1 MSAYGIDTIL
11 KLLPHRYPF
20 LLIDRVLEAAEDGSH
35 LVAIKNATF
44 NEPFFQGHFPGQP
57 IMPGVL
63 HIEAIAQACGLM
75 CLLAKTEDATGGAT
89 SYDTILTG
97 VENAKFRRMIV
108 PGDQL
113 RIETTLV
120 HHKGR
125 FGKASGKIIV
135 EDKVATEATLS
146 FMLIPRKAEQ

>member
-1 MSAYGIDTIL
+1 MLSFGIDKIL
-11 KLLPHRYPF
+11 QLLPHRYPF

-35 LVAIKNATF
+35 RVAIKNATV
-44 NEPFFQGHFPGQP
+44 NEPFFQGHFPGKP

-63 HIEAIAQACGLM
+63 HIEAIAQACALM
-75 CLLAKTEDATGGAT
+75 CLSAKTEDPTGGAAV
-89 SYDTILTG
+89 YDTILTG
-97 VENAKFRRMIV
+97 VENARFRRMIV

-125 FGKASGKIIV
+125 FGKAGGKILV
-135 EDKVATEATLS
+135 DGQVATEATLT
-146 FMLIPRKAEQ
+146 FMLIPRK

>member
-1 MSAYGIDTIL
+1 MRLFASSFA
-11 KLLPHRYPF
+11 
-20 LLIDRVLEAAEDGSH
+20 
-35 LVAIKNATF
+35 
-44 NEPFFQGHFPGQP
+44 EPFVLSARRTENGWEGDMTFDPDASYFQGHFPGQP

-63 HIEAIAQACGLM
+63 QIEAIAQACALM
-75 CLLAKTEDATGGAT
+75 CLSAKTEDATGGAA

-97 VENAKFRRMIV
+97 VENARFRRMIV
-108 PGDQL
+108 PGDQI

-125 FGKASGKIIV
+125 FGKATGRIVV

-146 FMLIPRKAEQ
+146 FMLIPHKAE